1 MQKFQLILTT
11 LVYLFGM
18 GSIAGWFIELFYRR
32 FRSKQNPER
41 KWINPG
47 FLVGPCLP
55 LYGFGLIVLYGIS
68 SFPLLQGDI
77 TFGKVVITVILM
89 GIFLTSLEFV
99 AGLVFIK
106 GLRIKLWDYSE
117 CFGNIYGIICLR
129 FSIYWTVLGAFYF
142 FFIQKHMLNMVNW
155 LWDNIV
161 FSFFVG
167 VFFGIFLVDVGYS
180 LNIVVRIRRFAT
192 EHKIIVRYELLQAQV
207 KSIVR
212 TGKKPFDFLFSLAND
227 LPFIENLKN
236 YEEKY
241 RSKLEQ
247 IKEKTKHKKK

>member
-1 MQKFQLILTT
+1 MEHFQHILTI
-11 LVYLFGM
+11 LVFLFGI
-18 GSIAGWFIELFYRR
+18 GGIAGWFIELFYRR
-32 FRSKQNPER
+32 FASDSNPER

-68 SFPLLQGDI
+68 SLPILQGDNTADKI
-77 TFGKVVITVILM
+77 VLTFVLM
-89 GIFLTSLEFV
+89 GVLLTALEFV
-99 AGLVFIK
+99 AGLVFIR
-106 GLRIKLWDYSE
+106 GLKIKLWDYSE
-117 CFGNIYGIICLR
+117 CFGNVMGIICPK
-129 FSIYWTVLGAFYF
+129 FSFFWTVLGALYYF
-142 FFIQKHMLNMVNW
+142 FLQKHMLNMVNW
-155 LWDNIV
+155 LWDNPV
-161 FSFFVG
+161 FGFSIG

-180 LNIVVRIRRFAT
+180 LNIVVRIRNFAK
-192 EHKIIVRYELLQAQV
+192 EHQIIVRYEELQAQI

-241 RSKLEQ
+241 RAKLEH
-247 IKEKTKHKKK
+247 IKEKTKRKKK

>member
-1 MQKFQLILTT
+1 MEKFQLILTT
-11 LVYLFGM
+11 LVFLFGI

-32 FRSKQNPER
+32 FRSDKNPER

-68 SFPLLQGDI
+68 SLPLLQGED
-77 TFGKVVITVILM
+77 TPGKVVLTFVFM
-89 GIFLTSLEFV
+89 GVFLTMLEFL
-99 AGLVFIK
+99 AGLIFIK
-106 GLRIKLWDYSE
+106 GLKVKLWDYSE
-117 CFGNIYGIICLR
+117 CFGNVMGIICLR
-129 FSIYWTVLGAFYF
+129 FSVYWTLLGAFYYYF
-142 FFIQKHMLNMVNW
+142 LQQHILNMVQW
-155 LWDNIV
+155 LWDNPV
-161 FSFFVG
+161 FGFSIG

-180 LNIVVRIRRFAT
+180 LNIVVRIRKFAN
-192 EHKIIVRYELLQAQV
+192 EHQIIVLYEELQAQV

-212 TGKKPFDFLFSLAND
+212 TGRKPFDFLFSLAND

-241 RSKLEQ
+241 RNTLEH
-247 IKEKTKHKKK
+247 IKQKTKRKKK

>member
-1 MQKFQLILTT
+1 MEHFQHILTI
-11 LVYLFGM
+11 LVFLFGI
-18 GSIAGWFIELFYRR
+18 GGIAGWFIELFYRR
-32 FRSKQNPER
+32 FVSDSNPER

-68 SFPLLQGDI
+68 SLPILQGDNTADKI
-77 TFGKVVITVILM
+77 VLTFVLM
-89 GIFLTSLEFV
+89 GVLLTALEFV
-99 AGLVFIK
+99 AGLVFIR
-106 GLRIKLWDYSE
+106 GLKIKLWDYSE
-117 CFGNIYGIICLR
+117 CFGNVMGIICPK
-129 FSIYWTVLGAFYF
+129 FSFFWTVLGALYYF
-142 FFIQKHMLNMVNW
+142 FLQKHMLNMVNW
-155 LWDNIV
+155 LWDNPV
-161 FSFFVG
+161 FGFSIG

-180 LNIVVRIRRFAT
+180 LNIVVRIRNFAK
-192 EHKIIVRYELLQAQV
+192 EHQIIVRYEELQAQI

-241 RSKLEQ
+241 RAKLEH
-247 IKEKTKHKKK
+247 IKEKTKRKKK

>member
-1 MQKFQLILTT
+1 MDKFQLILTT
-11 LVYLFGM
+11 LVFLFGI
-18 GSIAGWFIELFYRR
+18 GSVTGWFIELFYRR

-68 SFPLLQGDI
+68 SLPVLQGEN
-77 TFGKVVITVILM
+77 TSGKVIMTIILM
-89 GIFLTSLEFV
+89 GILLTALEFV

-106 GLRIKLWDYSE
+106 GLRVKLWDYSD

-129 FSIYWTVLGAFYF
+129 FSIYWTVLGTFYF
-142 FFIQKHMLNMVNW
+142 FFIQEHVLNMVTW
-155 LWDNIV
+155 LWNNIV

-180 LNIVVRIRRFAT
+180 MNIVVRIRHFAA

-241 RSKLEQ
+241 RNTLEH
-247 IKEKTKHKKK
+247 IKEKTKRKKK